1 MRLKISF
8 LSILLIGL
16 TTTIHFTEE
25 KPSAD
30 NISSAQQRLEVLR
43 KKVAETLLQPIK
55 PSRVIKNSQEARY
68 PTGGSEG
75 ATLSVSMS
83 PRLSVPMRLE
93 KYTKYG
99 RKMSYRH
106 KCRLC
111 RIYKKCPRTLKNQ

>member
-8 LSILLIGL
+8 LGVLLISLLGY
-16 TTTIHFTEE
+16 ICFAEE
-25 KPSAD
+25 NLSAE

-55 PSRVIKNSQEARY
+55 PSRVIKNSGEASY
-68 PTGGSEG
+68 PTGGSTG

-83 PRLSVPMRLE
+83 PRLSVPARLE

-99 RKMSYRH
+99 RRVIYRH

-111 RIYKKCPRTLKNQ
+111 RIYKKCPRTLKRQ